1 MISARPNLN
10 GNTRRDF
17 ADAYKAVLNAIDA
30 VKDAATEIAQNVT
43 DGRNYQTLGPD
54 GHDLHTADRA
64 RLRADFA
71 KAAELL
77 AAIASDIAK
86 AANANEV
93 AA

>member
-1 MISARPNLN
+1 MISARPNIN

-17 ADAYKAVLNAIDA
+17 ADAYNAVNDAIYEIQR
-30 VKDAATEIAQNVT
+30 AASEVFVNVA

-54 GHDLHTADRA
+54 GHDLHTADRT